1 MGDGQP
7 STDGFATDGRAFPD
21 GSRPRGGAML
31 AEVTKAMVRLH
42 SDYYGRGAT
51 KARTEWVGDD
61 MLICV
66 LRDCFTR
73 VERTLIELGEHR
85 SVRETRQVFQD
96 AMRDRFT
103 EAVSEIVGRPV
114 TGFLSQISPE
124 PECVVEIFIF
134 DDRPEEPSHI
144 GDLRAATWDGDGRG

>member
-7 STDGFATDGRAFPD
+7 RIDGSQTDGRVYGD
-21 GSRPRGGAML
+21 GTRPRGGPML

-96 AMRDRFT
+96 AMRDRFA

-124 PECVVEIFIF
+124 PECVVEIFMF
-134 DDRPEEPSHI
+134 DAVPDEPSHI

>member
-1 MGDGQP
+1 
-7 STDGFATDGRAFPD
+7 
-21 GSRPRGGAML
+21 
-31 AEVTKAMVRLH
+31 
-42 SDYYGRGAT
+42 
-51 KARTEWVGDD
+51 

-114 TGFLSQISPE
+114 TGFLSQVSPE
-124 PECVVEIFIF
+124 PECVVEIFMF
-134 DDRPEEPSHI
+134 DSTPDAPAEM
-144 GDLRAATWDGDGRG
+144 GDEDAGAWNGRR

>member
-1 MGDGQP
+1 MPDGQ
-7 STDGFATDGRAFPD
+7 SRVDGSVTDGRAFAE
-21 GSRPRGGAML
+21 GSRPRSGPML

-51 KARTEWVGDD
+51 KARTEWVGED

-124 PECVVEIFIF
+124 PECVVEIFMF
-134 DDRPEEPSHI
+134 DPAPDARAEM
-144 GDLRAATWDGDGRG
+144 GDLHTGTWDGRG